1 MTRSVLCQL
10 AAKADA
16 CRYRMAVEPRSV
28 RERAWWLWAQTY
40 RLSGKFVDMLRI
52 AVHCLASKSVLPRVR
67 ECPAAMRLVI
77 DIGPSSTFSAA

>member
-40 RLSGKFVDMLRI
+40 STIGEVRG
-52 AVHCLASKSVLPRVR
+52 HASDRCSLPRFQ
-67 ECPAAMRLVI
+67 ECVAAR
-77 DIGPSSTFSAA
+77 